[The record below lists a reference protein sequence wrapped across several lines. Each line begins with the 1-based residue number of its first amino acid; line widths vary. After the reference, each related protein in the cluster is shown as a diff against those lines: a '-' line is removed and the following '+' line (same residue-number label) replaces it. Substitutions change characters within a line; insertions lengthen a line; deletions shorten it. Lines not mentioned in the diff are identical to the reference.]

1 MNLLAEIS
9 MYPLRDDY
17 LEQVDAFLELL
28 NAQDAVEVK
37 TNRMSTQL
45 YGEYDVVLD
54 VLREAMRIAHEN
66 DCEAAYVCKF
76 IPGAPRS
83 IGGYE

>member
-1 MNLLAEIS
+1 MKLLAEIS

-17 LEQVDAFLELL
+17 LERVDGFLELL
-28 NAQDAVEVK
+28 NAQHAVEVG

-45 YGEYDVVLD
+45 YGDYDAVLA
-54 VLREAMRIAHEN
+54 LIGEAMR
-66 DCEAAYVCKF
+66 AANQEGGDAAFVCKF

-83 IGGYE
+83 INGYE